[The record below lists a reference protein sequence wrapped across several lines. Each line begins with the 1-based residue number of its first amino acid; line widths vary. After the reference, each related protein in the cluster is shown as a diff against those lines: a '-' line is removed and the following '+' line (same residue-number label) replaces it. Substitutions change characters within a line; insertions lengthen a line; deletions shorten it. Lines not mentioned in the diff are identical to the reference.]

1 MYNVNGLAVFNP
13 NKAVGSGRHFETWN
27 QMPFIKRYCWAELA
41 NIECNVRLLFQIFHL
56 FWAYNSLPKMIS
68 HCWNFQLESLR
79 KYELFQDTVG
89 NIVSGSSNCDNHALL
104 HYPIV
109 PYFLFGIFFLVYTS
123 RALWSI
129 RRATEMSNTVNY
141 IINGVEEIVRDVL
154 DYLIDESGKP
164 ENENQEQQKVRL
176 REGKKKFLY
185 KFWS

>member
-1 MYNVNGLAVFNP
+1 
-13 NKAVGSGRHFETWN
+13 
-27 QMPFIKRYCWAELA
+27 
-41 NIECNVRLLFQIFHL
+41 
-56 FWAYNSLPKMIS
+56 MIS
-68 HCWNFQLESLR
+68 HRWKSL
-79 KYELFQDTVG
+79 KNELFQDTVG

-141 IINGVEEIVRDVL
+141 IINGVEEIVRDIL

-176 REGKKKFLY
+176 RGGKKFFINFDFKTILTNIGFIV
-185 KFWS
+185 SHMPQPV